1 MIEIRQKEDNV
12 VDFKEPTM
20 SIVSERHRNIILTF
34 RKEMY
39 WLASIM
45 VTIANKIDFNKPLGI
60 NNFRIE
66 GSHNERIN

>member
-1 MIEIRQKEDNV
+1 
-12 VDFKEPTM
+12 M
-20 SIVSERHRNIILTF
+20 SIVSEIHRNIILTF

-66 GSHNERIN
+66 GSHNERVN

>member
-1 MIEIRQKEDNV
+1 MIETQIKQDNV
-12 VDFKEPTM
+12 INFQEPTM

>member
-1 MIEIRQKEDNV
+1 MIETQIKQDNV
-12 VDFKEPTM
+12 INFQEPTM

-66 GSHNERIN
+66 GSHNERVN

>member
-1 MIEIRQKEDNV
+1 MIEIRPKEDNV
-12 VDFKEPTM
+12 IDFKEPTM
-20 SIVSERHRNIILTF
+20 SIVSVRHRNIILTF

-66 GSHNERIN
+66 GSHNERVN

>member
-1 MIEIRQKEDNV
+1 MIEIRPKEDNV

-20 SIVSERHRNIILTF
+20 SIVSERHRNIILIF

>member
-1 MIEIRQKEDNV
+1 MIEIRPKEDNV

-34 RKEMY
+34 RKEKY

-66 GSHNERIN
+66 GSHNERVN